1 MFAIKTKYHFATS
14 RISASDGE
22 AGCRIYVDANDEPA
36 DEPGYMTMDAQRHHY
51 AAQQF
56 IERKMSV
63 DPSRRKLIGG
73 WLEHDAMVW
82 VFADSY
88 DRTPGA

>member
-1 MFAIKTKYHFATS
+1 MIAIKTKYHFATG
-14 RISASDGE
+14 RISASDGD
-22 AGCRIYVDANDEPA
+22 GGRRIYIDANDAPA
-36 DEPGYMTMDAQRHHY
+36 NLKGCMTMDAQRHHH

-73 WLEHDAMVW
+73 WLERNAMVW
-82 VFADSY
+82 VFSDSY